1 MPPYAQTELG
11 KFQRSLQRLDYT
23 RDRMERLFAQGQIRK
38 IDLDTVYE
46 ALFLRAVTSFEAFLE
61 DLFVAIL
68 VGRVRYNRQRVKVLM
83 SASSTDALMQILLQG
98 NAFMNWLPFSNTEK
112 RAKLYLKDGRP
123 FTELD
128 DGDKSQLKTIT
139 VIRNAIAHKS
149 DHALSEFERTVL
161 GSLLLLHNERNPAGF
176 LRSRIASGPAQSRF
190 EIHVGHLGKCAGLL
204 C

>member
-1 MPPYAQTELG
+1 MPPYSQAELG

-23 RDRMERLFAQGQIRK
+23 RDRMERLFSQGQIRRA
-38 IDLDTVYE
+38 DLDTVYE
-46 ALFLRAVTSFEAFLE
+46 ALFLRAVTSFEGFLE
-61 DLFVAIL
+61 DLFMAIL
-68 VGRVRYNRQRVKVLM
+68 VGRATYSRQRVRVLM
-83 SASSTDALMQILLQG
+83 SASSRDALMQILLQG
-98 NAFMNWLPFSNTEK
+98 NAFMNWLPFSHTEK

-123 FTELD
+123 FTDLN

-149 DHALSEFERTVL
+149 DHAISEFNRTVISSL
-161 GSLLLLHNERNPAGF
+161 SLLQNERSPAGF

-190 EIHVGHLGKCAGLL
+190 EVHVGHLGKCAGLL

>member
-1 MPPYAQTELG
+1 MPNANAELG

-23 RDRMERLFAQGQIRK
+23 RDRMERLFSRGQIRK
-38 IDLDTVYE
+38 VDLDSVYE

-61 DLFVAIL
+61 DLFLAIL
-68 VGRVRYNRQRVKVLM
+68 AGRAQYGRQRVRVLM
-83 SASSTDALMQILLQG
+83 SVSSRDDLMQILLQG

-112 RAKLYLKDGRP
+112 RAKLYLRDGRP
-123 FTELD
+123 FTDLD

-149 DHALSEFERTVL
+149 AHALSEFDRTVI
-161 GSLLLLHNERNPAGF
+161 GSLSLLQNERSPAGF

-190 EIHVGHLGKCAGLL
+190 EVYTGQLGRCAGLL

>member
-1 MPPYAQTELG
+1 MPDAQAELG

-23 RDRMERLFAQGQIRK
+23 RDRMERLFTDGQIRK
-38 IDLDTVYE
+38 VDLDSVYE

-61 DLFVAIL
+61 DLFLAIL
-68 VGRVRYNRQRVKVLM
+68 VGRIRYSRRRVRVLM
-83 SASSTDALMQILLQG
+83 SVSSAEALMQILLQG
-98 NAFMNWLPFSNTEK
+98 NAFMNWLPFANTEK

-123 FTELD
+123 FTDLN

-149 DHALSEFERTVL
+149 AHALSEFDRTVI
-161 GSLLLLHNERNPAGF
+161 GSNSLLQRERSPAGF
-176 LRSRIASGPAQSRF
+176 LRSQSGPAQTKF
-190 EIHVGHLGKCAGLL
+190 EVYMGHLGKCAGLL